1 MCFADRGFVFLSM
14 PKAGSTVLQKHFARH
29 AMILFRQPPGMKH
42 MSAVTFE
49 AVLAPWLERYGH
61 PRDSYE
67 TMCLVRHP
75 LDRAVSWWKYRARAR
90 GAGPAQLHRRPV
102 LRRVRRPAGRRRGA
116 ARDVVQLRHRR
127 RRHGDR
133 GPDVPLRAPRR
144 RDRLDVG
151 AARHRARRRSS
162 RPTSLRPARARWT
175 PPRGP
180 ASRST
185 SPGTSPSTRAPSEAA
200 DHGPVTARRSGSE
213 GPPDL
218 RWRP

>member
-75 LDRAVSWWKYRARAR
+75 LDRAVSWWKYRARAEAR
-90 GAGPAQLHRRPV
+90 GSPTTPATCPS
-102 LRRVRRPAGRRRGA
+102 PSSPTSWSAGRC
-116 ARDVVQLRHRR
+116 
-127 RRHGDR
+127 
-133 GPDVPLRAPRR
+133 
-144 RDRLDVG
+144 
-151 AARHRARRRSS
+151 RSGR
-162 RPTSLRPARARWT
+162 RPTSSPTPTGRVIVDRMYRYEHLDAATAWMSERLGIAAPTLEPTNVSPAREGEMDA
-175 PPRGP
+175 
-180 ASRST
+180 A
-185 SPGTSPSTRAPSEAA
+185 TRARLEE
-200 DHGPVTARRSGSE
+200 HFAR
-213 GPPDL
+213 DL
-218 RWRP
+218 AIYESAI